1 MQKTGLNQLL
11 LMGIIIALLATDQ
24 TDLTTTWGTQKTLL
38 VIIASN
44 KAPVVE
50 LAKVLATNAKVLSLL
65 AL

>member
-1 MQKTGLNQLL
+1 MQKTGLKQLL
-11 LMGIIIALLATDQ
+11 FMGIIVAFLATDR

-38 VIIASN
+38 AIIASN

-50 LAKVLATNAKVLSLL
+50 LAKVLAINAKTLL